1 MSRKRRTNYT
11 SYSAPETEPVET
23 PYSVPAENAGQ
34 ESEPEESATMYSP
47 ITTVNE
53 QPEEVVEIPLPAKAY
68 RRDGK
73 VANCT
78 MVNVRVEPDS
88 NSKILVVINAGT
100 HVDVF
105 SEENGFYKV
114 VIEEMGIEGFIMKDY
129 VSV

>member
-34 ESEPEESATMYSP
+34 ESEPEEPATVYSP
-47 ITTVNE
+47 ITFH
-53 QPEEVVEIPLPAKAY
+53 EEPKETVEIPLPAKAY

-88 NSKILVVINAGT
+88 NAKILAVINAGT
-100 HVDVF
+100 QVDVF